1 VKDALAYLRSLVNP
15 DDEVGW
21 KRIVNVPKRGVGD
34 TSVRRIEAY
43 AQGGGIPFREAMRDG
58 AAAGVTGKALGG
70 IRDLLDVMAQFE
82 HIAEEQGGGVAV
94 VLEEILGRTGY
105 LAELESE
112 KTIEAQGRIEN
123 LAELVGVAQD
133 FDTHLDSGDTSI
145 LGSIAGVEPSEPPTG
160 LARIQAFL
168 EAISL
173 VTDMDEEGGEE
184 SLVTL
189 MTLHTAKGLEYP
201 VVFLTGMEDGIFP
214 HMRSLGDPEALEE
227 ERRLCYVGI
236 TRARERLYLCHA
248 WCRQLFG
255 ATDYYPP
262 SRFLAE
268 IPEEL
273 VEAQG
278 EPRGRRS
285 SSRSG
290 FGSHRDAVVAAAVA
304 SGGGGGGTTSS
315 TGSRGA
321 EQLGLHVGDDVTH
334 EKFGEGVILD
344 VIGEG
349 DKAEAVVRFRDA
361 GEKRLLLAW
370 APLQR
375 ITQG

>member
-1 VKDALAYLRSLVNP
+1 
-15 DDEVGW
+15 
-21 KRIVNVPKRGVGD
+21 
-34 TSVRRIEAY
+34 
-43 AQGGGIPFREAMRDG
+43 M
-58 AAAGVTGKALGG
+58 
-70 IRDLLDVMAQFE
+70 
-82 HIAEEQGGGVAV
+82 
-94 VLEEILGRTGY
+94 
-105 LAELESE
+105 
-112 KTIEAQGRIEN
+112 
-123 LAELVGVAQD
+123 
-133 FDTHLDSGDTSI
+133 
-145 LGSIAGVEPSEPPTG
+145 
-160 LARIQAFL
+160 
-168 EAISL
+168 
-173 VTDMDEEGGEE
+173 
-184 SLVTL
+184 
-189 MTLHTAKGLEYP
+189 
-201 VVFLTGMEDGIFP
+201 FLTGLEDGIFP
-214 HMRSLGDPEALEE
+214 HMRSLGDPEALDE

-255 ATDYYPP
+255 STDYYPP

-285 SSRSG
+285 GSRGSG
-290 FGSHRDAVVAAAVA
+290 FGSHRDAVGARPRSRRAAGGGDDAVA
-304 SGGGGGGTTSS
+304 
-315 TGSRGA
+315 GSRGA

-375 ITQG
+375 INQG

>member
-1 VKDALAYLRSLVNP
+1 
-15 DDEVGW
+15 
-21 KRIVNVPKRGVGD
+21 
-34 TSVRRIEAY
+34 
-43 AQGGGIPFREAMRDG
+43 
-58 AAAGVTGKALGG
+58 
-70 IRDLLDVMAQFE
+70 
-82 HIAEEQGGGVAV
+82 
-94 VLEEILGRTGY
+94 
-105 LAELESE
+105 
-112 KTIEAQGRIEN
+112 
-123 LAELVGVAQD
+123 
-133 FDTHLDSGDTSI
+133 
-145 LGSIAGVEPSEPPTG
+145 
-160 LARIQAFL
+160 
-168 EAISL
+168 
-173 VTDMDEEGGEE
+173 
-184 SLVTL
+184 

-201 VVFLTGMEDGIFP
+201 VVFLTGLEDGIFP
-214 HMRSLGDPEALEE
+214 HMRSLGDPDALEE

-273 VEAQG
+273 IEAQG
-278 EPRGRRS
+278 ERTSRRGSRRGG
-285 SSRSG
+285 G
-290 FGSHRDAVVAAAVA
+290 FGAHRDAVVAAAVA
-304 SGGGGGGTTSS
+304 AGGSASTG

-321 EQLGLHVGDDVTH
+321 EQLGLHVGDDVMH

-344 VIGEG
+344 VIGDG

-375 ITQG
+375 VTQP